1 MVNYWQGQRL
11 QVIMAEKISAGTAV
25 GVEHDDM
32 LLLGEV
38 VANVAQAHLWRIQIE
53 VEQTLHGLMNLME
66 VRAKLLGES
75 PETREVSAPA

>member
-1 MVNYWQGQRL
+1 MVSYWQGERL
-11 QVIMAEKISAGTAV
+11 QIIMAEKIAAGTAV
-25 GVEHDDM
+25 GVEHEDM

-38 VANVAQAHLWRIQIE
+38 MANVAQAHLWRIDIE

-75 PETREVSAPA
+75 PETMEVSAPA

>member
-11 QVIMAEKISAGTAV
+11 QIIMAEKIAAGTAV

-38 VANVAQAHLWRIQIE
+38 VANVTQAHL
-53 VEQTLHGLMNLME
+53 
-66 VRAKLLGES
+66 
-75 PETREVSAPA
+75 